1 MNRIRKKDSLSPVAI
16 ALHTI
21 LLDECN
27 SNDWESFRMKNGLLE
42 SLLGVKFRSLSAAR
56 EQLQISGLIKFKTK
70 NGSEE
75 CSYQILAPEEC
86 KEHLTFALNAKV
98 SVEVDDK
105 VSDEVGAEVGE
116 KVDDVYISREFIN
129 RNGNKNRNEE
139 SASKSHSKNSSRK
152 KSSEPEKEKTSAQK
166 EKTTYSE
173 CMEVYHDWFLK
184 RYEIGPKIDGLQGKS
199 MKEIIGYLTAQ
210 LKKQHGE
217 DIPEQELTE
226 KIKKAWEWIL
236 SNWDKLDAFTKEKT
250 KLNQINSEIQNIIIK
265 IKKPV
270 GNETGTSKGND
281 FGESITEAQRII
293 REHFNGN

>member
-1 MNRIRKKDSLSPVAI
+1 MNYIEIINLYWKL
-16 ALHTI
+16 
-21 LLDECN
+21 
-27 SNDWESFRMKNGLLE
+27 
-42 SLLGVKFRSLSAAR
+42 R
-56 EQLQISGLIKFKTK
+56 EQGILDAGCGDLYLYLVHKSNSLGWKNPFNQSNSLVRAFINVSEPTLIRQRNILKQLGLIEFESGKALRSNTTYYLNNFSSVVSRHFSSDVSSVFSRVDEKPLDYTK
-70 NGSEE
+70 QETKPNET
-75 CSYQILAPEEC
+75 
-86 KEHLTFALNAKV
+86 KH
-98 SVEVDDK
+98 
-105 VSDEVGAEVGE
+105 
-116 KVDDVYISREFIN
+116 
-129 RNGNKNRNEE
+129 EE
-139 SASKSHSKNSSRK
+139 SADKPHSKNSSKK
-152 KSSEPEKEKTSAQK
+152 KSSEPEKEKSSAQK

-199 MKEIIGYLTAQ
+199 MKEIIGYLTTQ

-226 KIKKAWEWIL
+226 KTKKAWEWIL

-281 FGESITEAQRII
+281 FGESITEAQRVI